1 MVNVIWSFLS
11 QTNFAI
17 YQQKVIN
24 FSLAT
29 VALPDLL
36 FFRLMSIYSF
46 TLLLNDYIL
55 LFVYKTN
62 GDICLNYI
70 GIG

>member
-17 YQQKVIN
+17 YQKKVIN
-24 FSLAT
+24 FWVTT
-29 VALPDLL
+29 VTLPDLL
-36 FFRLMSIYSF
+36 FLRLMSIYSF

-55 LFVYKTN
+55 LFGYKTD
-62 GDICLNYI
+62 GDM
-70 GIG
+70 